1 MIDLYTWTTPNG
13 HKLHIMLEECGLEYE
28 PHPVN
33 IGNGEQFEP
42 EFLKISP
49 NNKIPAMVDRDGP
62 GGQPLSLFESGAM
75 LTYLADKTG
84 RFLPSEGHQRYETLA
99 WLMFQMASV
108 GPMLGQ
114 AHHFNAYAPE
124 NVEYAV
130 NRYKNEADRLYGVM
144 DKRLGESEYLAGDEY
159 TIADIATMPWL
170 RSAEKQGVDMNEHP
184 NVKRWFD
191 AINARPA
198 VQRGLQ
204 VQKDIPKTDLSRDKK
219 AWENMFG
226 SAQYQKR

>member
-13 HKLHIMLEECGLEYE
+13 HKLHIMLEECALEYE
-28 PHPVN
+28 AHPVD
-33 IGNGEQFEP
+33 IGKGEQFEP

-49 NNKIPAMVDRDGP
+49 NNKIPAMIDRDGP
-62 GGQPLSLFESGAM
+62 DGQPLSLFESGAM
-75 LTYLADKTG
+75 LIYLAEKTG
-84 RFLPSEGHQRYETLA
+84 RFLPSDARRRYETQA

-124 NVEYAV
+124 KIEYAV
-130 NRYKNEADRLYGVM
+130 NRYQNEANRLYGVM
-144 DKRLGESEYLAGDEY
+144 DQRLGEVEYLAGSEY

-170 RSAEKQGVDMNEHP
+170 RSAEKQGVDMNAYP

-191 AINARPA
+191 AINARAA

-204 VQKDIPKTDLSRDKK
+204 VLKDIPKTDLTGDQK

-226 SAQYQKR
+226 STQYRKR